1 MRQPCQH
8 DVYCPFRQPARL
20 LHLPVTEPDLFT
32 IGCLIA
38 GVLLLGM
45 TLSSSFLARLPLSAA
60 MLYLALGVA
69 VGPTGWNLINFDAVK
84 NSGLLERVTEVA
96 VLLSLFNCGMKLELP
111 LRNARWR
118 IPVQLATVS
127 MLLTVG
133 AITAVGVY
141 ALNLSLGAAVL
152 LGAILAPTDPVLAS
166 DVQVADP
173 GDRDRLRFG
182 LTGEGGLND
191 GTAFPLVMLGLGLL
205 GLHELGSGGWR
216 WWTVDVL
223 WATVGG
229 LGLGWG
235 LGTLVGRLIIYLRMR
250 HREALESDEF
260 IALGLIA
267 LTYGLA
273 LLLNTYGFL
282 AVFAAGLALRRAN
295 DASRTL
301 PVPVSSMDIGLN
313 PHQVSASGKNAPAH
327 MMQAVSNFNH
337 QLERFAEIG
346 IVLMVGVL
354 LATIDF
360 RHEVLWFIPLLFVVI
375 RPVAVQIGLLG
386 TPLTRGQRR
395 LISWFGIRG
404 IGSLYY
410 LLFAISHGIEPA
422 LAEHLLSLTLPVV
435 VASVV
440 LHGISVTPMMR
451 RYETKKT
458 AKNRLS
464 NPAPV
469 GESPKEPTSRRNP

>member
-1 MRQPCQH
+1 M
-8 DVYCPFRQPARL
+8 AA
-20 LHLPVTEPDLFT
+20 PDLFT

-38 GVLLLGM
+38 GALLMALTLG
-45 TLSSSFLARLPLSAA
+45 SSFLNRLPLSPA

-69 VGPTGWNLINFDAVK
+69 VGPAGWGLVKLDAFK
-84 NSGLLERVTEVA
+84 NTELLERVTEIA
-96 VLLSLFNCGMKLELP
+96 VLLSLFNSGMKLELP

-127 MLLTVG
+127 MLLTV
-133 AITAVGVY
+133 AAVTAVGFY
-141 ALNLSLGAAVL
+141 ALNLPLGAAVL

-191 GTAFPLVMLGLGLL
+191 GTAFALVMLGLGLL
-205 GLHELGSGGWR
+205 GVHALDFDGATRSGGLWR

-223 WATVGG
+223 WATAGG
-229 LGLGWG
+229 LALGYG
-235 LGTLVGRLIIYLRMR
+235 LGTGVGRLVIYLRMR
-250 HREALESDEF
+250 HREALDSDEF

-273 LLLNTYGFL
+273 LLVSTYGFL

-295 DASRTL
+295 DAGR
-301 PVPVSSMDIGLN
+301 PEPAPAPPNVALN
-313 PHQVSASGKNAPAH
+313 PEQALATGEQAPEH
-327 MMQAVSNFNH
+327 MLQAVSSFNH
-337 QLERFAEIG
+337 PLERFAEIG
-346 IVLMVGVL
+346 IVMAVGVL
-354 LATIDF
+354 LATIHF
-360 RHEVLWFIPLLFVVI
+360 KEEVLWFIPLLFVVI

-386 TPLTRGQRR
+386 TPVSRGQRR
-395 LISWFGIRG
+395 LIGWFGIRG

-410 LLFAISHGIEPA
+410 LLFAIRQGIEPA
-422 LAEHLLSLTLPVV
+422 LAQHLLSITLPVV

-451 RYETKKT
+451 RYDTQ
-458 AKNRLS
+458 KNAQS
-464 NPAPV
+464 NDAGHQAP
-469 GESPKEPTSRRNP
+469 

>member
-1 MRQPCQH
+1 M
-8 DVYCPFRQPARL
+8 DA
-20 LHLPVTEPDLFT
+20 PDLFT

-38 GVLLLGM
+38 GALLMALTLG
-45 TLSSSFLARLPLSAA
+45 SSFLNRLPLSPA

-69 VGPTGWNLINFDAVK
+69 VGPAGWGLVKLDAFK
-84 NSGLLERVTEVA
+84 NTELLERVTEIA
-96 VLLSLFNCGMKLELP
+96 VLLSLFNSGMKLELP

-127 MLLTVG
+127 MLLTV
-133 AITAVGVY
+133 AAVTAVGFY
-141 ALNLSLGAAVL
+141 ALNLPLGAAVL

-191 GTAFPLVMLGLGLL
+191 GTAFALVMLGLGLL
-205 GLHELGSGGWR
+205 GVHVLDFDGAARSGGLWR

-223 WATVGG
+223 WATAGG
-229 LGLGWG
+229 LALGYG
-235 LGTLVGRLIIYLRMR
+235 LGTGVGRLVIYLRMR
-250 HREALESDEF
+250 HREALDSDEF

-273 LLLNTYGFL
+273 LLVSTYGFL

-295 DASRTL
+295 DAGR
-301 PVPVSSMDIGLN
+301 PEPAPAPPNVALN
-313 PHQVSASGKNAPAH
+313 PEQALATGEQAPEH
-327 MMQAVSNFNH
+327 MLQAVSSFNH
-337 QLERFAEIG
+337 PLERFAEIG
-346 IVLMVGVL
+346 IVMAVGVL
-354 LATIDF
+354 LATVHF
-360 RHEVLWFIPLLFVVI
+360 KEEVLWFIPLLFVVI

-386 TPLTRGQRR
+386 TPVSRGQRR
-395 LISWFGIRG
+395 LIGWFGIRG

-410 LLFAISHGIEPA
+410 LLFAIRQGIEPA
-422 LAEHLLSLTLPVV
+422 LAQHLLSITLPVV

-451 RYETKKT
+451 RYDTKKS
-458 AKNRLS
+458 AQGNDAGHQ
-464 NPAPV
+464 AP
-469 GESPKEPTSRRNP
+469 

>member
-1 MRQPCQH
+1 MSMM
-8 DVYCPFRQPARL
+8 A
-20 LHLPVTEPDLFT
+20 PDLFT
-32 IGCLIA
+32 IACLIA
-38 GVLLLGM
+38 GVLLVGM
-45 TLSSSFLARLPLSAA
+45 TLASSFLARLPLSAA

-69 VGPTGWNLINFDAVK
+69 VGPLGWSLVTVNAFENTD
-84 NSGLLERVTEVA
+84 LLERVTEVA

-141 ALNLSLGAAVL
+141 ALNLPLGAAVL

-173 GDRDRLRFG
+173 GDRDRVRFG

-205 GLHELGSGGWR
+205 GLHELGADGWR

-223 WATVGG
+223 WATAGGVG
-229 LGLGWG
+229 LGYG
-235 LGTLVGRLIIYLRMR
+235 LGTLVGRVIIYLRMR
-250 HREALESDEF
+250 HHEALESDEF

-295 DASRTL
+295 DASRPL
-301 PVPVSSMDIGLN
+301 PVPVSSVSIGLN
-313 PHQVSASGKNAPAH
+313 PHQVSASGEHAPEH
-327 MMQAVSNFNH
+327 MMQAVSSFNH

-346 IVLMVGVL
+346 IVLMVGAL
-354 LATIDF
+354 LATIRF
-360 RHEVLWFIPLLFVVI
+360 RYEVLWFIPLLFVVI

-410 LLFAISHGIEPA
+410 LLFAISHGVQPG

-451 RYETKKT
+451 RYETKKN
-458 AKNRLS
+458 AKNAKNSLGPVL
-464 NPAPV
+464 PASKP
-469 GESPKEPTSRRNP
+469 PTEPALPRDS

>member
-1 MRQPCQH
+1 M
-8 DVYCPFRQPARL
+8 AA
-20 LHLPVTEPDLFT
+20 PDLFT

-38 GVLLLGM
+38 GALLMALTLG
-45 TLSSSFLARLPLSAA
+45 SSFLNRLPLSPA

-69 VGPTGWNLINFDAVK
+69 VGPAGWGLVKLDAFK
-84 NSGLLERVTEVA
+84 NTELLERVTEIA
-96 VLLSLFNCGMKLELP
+96 VLLSLFNSGMKLELP

-127 MLLTVG
+127 MLLTV
-133 AITAVGVY
+133 AAVTAVGFY
-141 ALNLSLGAAVL
+141 ALNLPLGAAVL

-191 GTAFPLVMLGLGLL
+191 GTAFALVMLGLGLL
-205 GLHELGSGGWR
+205 GVHALDFDGATRSGGLWR

-223 WATVGG
+223 WATAGG
-229 LGLGWG
+229 LALGYG
-235 LGTLVGRLIIYLRMR
+235 LGTGVGRLVIYLRMR
-250 HREALESDEF
+250 HREALDSDEF

-273 LLLNTYGFL
+273 LLVSTYGFL

-295 DASRTL
+295 DAGR
-301 PVPVSSMDIGLN
+301 PEPAPAPPNVALN
-313 PHQVSASGKNAPAH
+313 PEQALATGEQAPEH
-327 MMQAVSNFNH
+327 MLQAVSSFNH
-337 QLERFAEIG
+337 PLERFAEIG
-346 IVLMVGVL
+346 IVMAVGVL
-354 LATIDF
+354 LATIHF
-360 RHEVLWFIPLLFVVI
+360 KEEVLWFIPLLFVVI

-386 TPLTRGQRR
+386 TPVSRGQRR
-395 LISWFGIRG
+395 LIGWFGIRG

-410 LLFAISHGIEPA
+410 LLFAIRQGIEPA
-422 LAEHLLSLTLPVV
+422 LAQHLLSITLPVV

-451 RYETKKT
+451 RYETKKS
-458 AKNRLS
+458 AQS
-464 NPAPV
+464 NDAGHQAP
-469 GESPKEPTSRRNP
+469 

>member
-1 MRQPCQH
+1 M
-8 DVYCPFRQPARL
+8 AA
-20 LHLPVTEPDLFT
+20 PDLFT

-38 GVLLLGM
+38 GALLMALTLG
-45 TLSSSFLARLPLSAA
+45 SSFLNRLPLSPA

-69 VGPTGWNLINFDAVK
+69 VGPAGWGLVKLDAFK
-84 NSGLLERVTEVA
+84 NTELLERVTEIA
-96 VLLSLFNCGMKLELP
+96 VLLSLFNSGMKLELP

-127 MLLTVG
+127 MLLTV
-133 AITAVGVY
+133 AAVTAVGFY
-141 ALNLSLGAAVL
+141 ALNLPLGAAVL

-191 GTAFPLVMLGLGLL
+191 GTAFALVMLGLGLL
-205 GLHELGSGGWR
+205 GVHVLDFDGAARSGGLWR

-223 WATVGG
+223 WATAGG
-229 LGLGWG
+229 LALGYG
-235 LGTLVGRLIIYLRMR
+235 LGTGVGRLVIYLRMR
-250 HREALESDEF
+250 HREALDSDEF

-273 LLLNTYGFL
+273 LLVSTYGFL

-295 DASRTL
+295 DAGR
-301 PVPVSSMDIGLN
+301 PEPAPAPPNVALN
-313 PHQVSASGKNAPAH
+313 PEQALATGEQAPEH
-327 MMQAVSNFNH
+327 MLQAVSSFNH
-337 QLERFAEIG
+337 PLERFAEIG
-346 IVLMVGVL
+346 IVMAVGVL
-354 LATIDF
+354 LATVHF
-360 RHEVLWFIPLLFVVI
+360 KEEVLWFIPLLFVVI

-386 TPLTRGQRR
+386 TPVSRGQRR
-395 LISWFGIRG
+395 LIGWFGIRG

-410 LLFAISHGIEPA
+410 LLFAIRQGIEPA
-422 LAEHLLSLTLPVV
+422 LAQHLLSITLPVV

-451 RYETKKT
+451 RYDTKKS
-458 AKNRLS
+458 AQGNDAGHQ
-464 NPAPV
+464 AP
-469 GESPKEPTSRRNP
+469 